1 MSPSPAV
8 CFARSHTSNPLSFG
22 IITSRNTRFGLAER
36 IVSSASSPLDAV
48 SSCTPSSSRSSSVC
62 WISIRRW
69 ASSSTIRI
77 FTTSPSLVH
86 DEHDVLEPLLEAQ
99 RLHGVVL
106 LREQRVED
114 DDVGLDRHGL
124 LEQLGAVRLGH
135 MVSAR
140 GQHIGQR
147 LHGGG

>member
-8 CFARSHTSNPLSFG
+8 CFARSHTSKPLSFG

-86 DEHDVLEPLLEAQ
+86 DEHDVLEPLLESE
-99 RLHGVVL
+99 RLHGIVL

-114 DDVGLDRHGL
+114 DDVRLHGHGL
-124 LEQLGAVRLGH
+124 LHQVRPVCLGDLIP
-135 MVSAR
+135 AR
-140 GQHIGQR
+140 RQHVGQR
-147 LHGGG
+147 LQG